1 VTRRVAVLG
10 ADRAPSYAARLDGV
24 EEVIVIDPSPE
35 ALLRA
40 FEEVRDPIWS
50 FLIGALPVLPLPDA
64 FVDDVLGADDGGDE
78 VVRVS
83 RA

>member
-1 VTRRVAVLG
+1 VRRRIAVLG
-10 ADRAPSYAARLDGV
+10 AEAARAEATRLEGAD
-24 EEVIVIDPSPE
+24 EVILIDPSPE

-40 FEEVRDPIWS
+40 LAEVRDPVWS

-64 FVDDVLGADDGGDE
+64 FVDDVVGVEDSSDE
-78 VVRVS
+78 IVRVS

>member
-1 VTRRVAVLG
+1 MLG
-10 ADRAPSYAARLDGV
+10 ADRARSDAARIDAAD
-24 EEVIVIDPSPE
+24 EVIVIDPSPD

-40 FEEVRDPIWS
+40 LDEVRDPIWS

-64 FVDDVLGADDGGDE
+64 FVDDVVGAEDGSEE
-78 VVRVS
+78 VARVS